1 MREDFSASH
10 QTAARKYEKYLVLFT
25 KLLCKHQRNAVDSWV
40 AKPYF
45 PPDKCLPICKEYG
58 NLRGEAVLTVRD
70 GKPLDAIDVY
80 LRILSG
86 HPVHQMIAQFKLLFK
101 DQPAFLGYWADTED
115 DEEQR
120 LERQMSLM
128 QSTRAPEKQA
138 KRYFVPDSITDFD
151 QVLG

>member
-25 KLLCKHQRNAVDSWV
+25 KLLCKHQKNAVDSWV

-45 PPDKCLPICKEYG
+45 PPDKCLPICKEYA

-80 LRILSG
+80 LRILSS

-101 DQPAFLGYWADTED
+101 D
-115 DEEQR
+115 
-120 LERQMSLM
+120 
-128 QSTRAPEKQA
+128 
-138 KRYFVPDSITDFD
+138 
-151 QVLG
+151 